1 MVEDDTDFEDILEGT
16 VDEAKENI
24 RNLEN
29 PDYEGLLEA
38 EESGKDR
45 KTLKDF
51 IESQMASEDEETEED
66 AVEEEAVEDPE
77 EVVSE
82 IEEQTSGGIMGSY
95 SRSSVLA
102 GGLILGLVLG
112 FVAASYST
120 TTTDAP
126 GSQAPPETVQ
136 EAVKTVAGA
145 SPNVSVEV
153 TEPTIE
159 HSMYRMNVTQTIQT
173 QNGTQQQTLGVFV
186 TLDGRYL
193 VPIQK
198 QFGQV
203 VSPTDLQAAVQ
214 QVQTQQQESPDT
226 NTSE

>member
-16 VDEAKENI
+16 VDEAKESI

-51 IESQMASEDEETEED
+51 IESQMASEDEETEEEET
-66 AVEEEAVEDPE
+66 VEEPE
-77 EVVSE
+77 ELVSE
-82 IEEQTSGGIMGSY
+82 IEEETSGGIMGSY

-120 TTTDAP
+120 TTTGAP

-136 EAVKTVAGA
+136 EAVRTVAGA
-145 SPNVSVEV
+145 SDNVSVEV

-159 HSMYRMNVTQTIQT
+159 HSMYRMNVTQTVQT
-173 QNGTQQQTLGVFV
+173 ANGTQQQTIGVFV
-186 TLDGRYL
+186 TLDGRYM
-193 VPIQK
+193 VPIRK
-198 QFGQV
+198 QFGQII
-203 VSPTDLQAAVQ
+203 SPTDLQAAVQ
-214 QVQTQQQESPDT
+214 RVKAQQQEAPET

>member
-16 VDEAKENI
+16 VDEAKESI

-51 IESQMASEDEETEED
+51 IESQMASEDEETEDTE
-66 AVEEEAVEDPE
+66 EEEAVEEPE

-82 IEEQTSGGIMGSY
+82 IEEETSGGIMGSY

-120 TTTDAP
+120 TTTGAP

-136 EAVKTVAGA
+136 EAVRTVASAGE
-145 SPNVSVEV
+145 NVTVEV

-159 HSMYRMNVTQTIQT
+159 HSMYRMNVTQTLQT
-173 QNGTQQQTLGVFV
+173 ANGTQQQTIGVFV
-186 TLDGRYL
+186 TLDGRYM
-193 VPIQK
+193 VPIRK
-198 QFGQV
+198 QFGQII
-203 VSPTDLQAAVQ
+203 SPTDLQAAVQ
-214 QVQTQQQESPDT
+214 RVNAQQQEAPET

>member
-16 VDEAKENI
+16 VDEAKESI

-51 IESQMASEDEETEED
+51 IESQMASEED
-66 AVEEEAVEDPE
+66 AEEEEAVEEPE
-77 EVVSE
+77 ELVSE
-82 IEEQTSGGIMGSY
+82 IEEETSGGIMGSY

-120 TTTDAP
+120 TTTGAP

-136 EAVKTVAGA
+136 DAVRTVAGA
-145 SPNVSVEV
+145 SDNVSVEV

-159 HSMYRMNVTQTIQT
+159 HSMYRMNVTQTVQT
-173 QNGTQQQTLGVFV
+173 ANGTREQTIGVFV
-186 TLDGRYL
+186 TLDGRYM
-193 VPIQK
+193 VPIQR
-198 QFGQV
+198 QFGQII
-203 VSPTDLQAAVQ
+203 SPTDLQAAVQ
-214 QVQTQQQESPDT
+214 QVRAQQQEAPET